1 MEIPMPKKNQPENK
15 ALGYSDTPVLP
26 DSGYTVHDGT
36 RPQPPVVRAPA
47 GAPPSDAAVLFNGA
61 SLAGWTSCK
70 NGEAAAWKLLG
81 DGVME
86 VVPGTGDIQTT
97 AVFGSCQLHLEFM
110 SPSVVLKQGQGRGN
124 SGVFLMGCYEV
135 QVLDNY
141 ENPTYP
147 DGTVGAIYG
156 QFPPLVNAIRA
167 PGEWNSYDILWD
179 APEFNGETLVSPA
192 RITVLLNGVVL
203 HHGKVLQG
211 PTEHKQLASYKAH
224 PAKGP
229 LKLQDHGD
237 LVRFRNIWIRDLGHY
252 DD

>member
-1 MEIPMPKKNQPENK
+1 
-15 ALGYSDTPVLP
+15 
-26 DSGYTVHDGT
+26 
-36 RPQPPVVRAPA
+36 
-47 GAPPSDAAVLFNGA
+47 
-61 SLAGWTSCK
+61 
-70 NGEAAAWKLLG
+70 
-81 DGVME
+81 
-86 VVPGTGDIQTT
+86 
-97 AVFGSCQLHLEFM
+97 
-110 SPSVVLKQGQGRGN
+110 
-124 SGVFLMGCYEV
+124 MGCYEV

-147 DGTVGAIYG
+147 DGTVGAMYG

-179 APEFNGETLVSPA
+179 APAFDGDTLVSPA

-211 PTEHKQLASYKAH
+211 PTEHKKLASYKAH
-224 PAKGP
+224 PAQGP

-237 LVRFRNIWIRDLGHY
+237 LVRFRNIWIRDIGQY